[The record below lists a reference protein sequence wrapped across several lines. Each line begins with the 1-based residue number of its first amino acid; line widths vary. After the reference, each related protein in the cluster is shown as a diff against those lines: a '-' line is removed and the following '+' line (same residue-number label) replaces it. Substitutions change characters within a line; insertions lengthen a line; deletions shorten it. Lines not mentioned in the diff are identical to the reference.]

1 MNNFELFNFEPNLSN
16 NYHYLDNSKKD
27 VKELYKDLE
36 NVKPIDIHPDKL
48 YRDDFM
54 EQDIEI
60 DIDSNKFRD
69 IWSDYALMYNEKNI
83 PKMNNEIKDKPIILN
98 KVTYEDDLKDLTLKV
113 KELDKYVLSLKAC
126 KKDLTEKEQLL
137 ELSKKELEQ
146 EKELFQIEKDKFEEY
161 RKEEKEKID
170 KDKINFQNMIE
181 DLKNKIDNILN

>member
-1 MNNFELFNFEPNLSN
+1 MNNFELFSFEPNLSN
-16 NYHYLDNSKKD
+16 NYHYINNSKKD

-36 NVKPIDIHPDKL
+36 NIKPVDIHPDKL

-83 PKMNNEIKDKPIILN
+83 PKINNEIKDKQIILN
-98 KVTYEDDLKDLTLKV
+98 KVNYEDDLKDLTLKIN
-113 KELDKYVLSLKAC
+113 ELDKYVFSLKTQ
-126 KKDLTEKEQLL
+126 KKDLIEKEQLL
-137 ELSKKELEQ
+137 ELTKKELEQ

-161 RKEEKEKID
+161 KKEEKEKIN

-181 DLKNKIDNILN
+181 DLKNKIDTILN